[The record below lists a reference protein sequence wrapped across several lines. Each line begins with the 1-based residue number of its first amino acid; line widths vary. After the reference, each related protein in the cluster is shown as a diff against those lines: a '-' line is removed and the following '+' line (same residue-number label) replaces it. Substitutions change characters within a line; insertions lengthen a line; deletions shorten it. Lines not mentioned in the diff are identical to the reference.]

1 MAGCA
6 WIGRAQHKSSR
17 AWRLRRGRDR
27 GKRVVKDRGVR
38 ERKSGRET
46 SVLVVMVVL
55 LGARR
60 KRASVGG
67 GEERRGAQR
76 LREWWGERWMEG

>member
-1 MAGCA
+1 M
-6 WIGRAQHKSSR
+6 
-17 AWRLRRGRDR
+17 
-27 GKRVVKDRGVR
+27 VKDRGVR

-46 SVLVVMVVL
+46 SALVVMVVL

-67 GEERRGAQR
+67 GEERSGAQR